1 MSSRAMHVFDD
12 VQVPVAAAASVSIGV
27 TLAVVAAGLLHALW
41 NAAAHGGADRAIGF
55 VLIGAT
61 STVLGLALVPW
72 SALPAGGA
80 WPYLGCSAAVHAT
93 YNVLLL
99 RSYQLGDF
107 GQTYPLA
114 RGISPLV
121 VGVIAVTI
129 VGQPLPPWHA
139 VGLFSV
145 CAGLGL
151 VAFGGGGLRGAHTPA
166 LVAAGLTGLAIAT
179 YTVLDG
185 VGVRHAHSTLGYV
198 AWLFVLQSPLLPI
211 GVAVRRGV
219 LATLRACRPQLT
231 IGVGSGVVSVLAY
244 GIVIWAQTRATL
256 ASVAATREVSILFGA
271 IIGHFAFR
279 EPFGRW
285 RVAGAVLTVA
295 GIVALNVA

>member
-1 MSSRAMHVFDD
+1 MPVFDD
-12 VQVPVAAAASVSIGV
+12 VHVPLAAAAPVSIGV

-72 SALPAGGA
+72 SAVPAGGA

-93 YNVLLL
+93 YNLLLL

-129 VGQPLPPWHA
+129 VGQPLPLWHA
-139 VGLFSV
+139 VGLVSV
-145 CAGLGL
+145 CGGLGF

-198 AWLFVLQSPLLPI
+198 AWLFVLQSPVLPI

-219 LATLRACRPQLT
+219 LATLRACRPQLAM
-231 IGVGSGVVSVLAY
+231 GVGSGVVSVLAY